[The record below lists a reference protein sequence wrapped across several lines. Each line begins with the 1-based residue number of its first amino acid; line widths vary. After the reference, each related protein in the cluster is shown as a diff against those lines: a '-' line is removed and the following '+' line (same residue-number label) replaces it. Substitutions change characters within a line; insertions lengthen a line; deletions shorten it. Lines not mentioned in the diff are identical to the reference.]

1 MSGVVRILISDSKNI
16 ETSAI
21 QVITSGRVLMN
32 LGSPNEAVI
41 VLRFLLQLS
50 SPMIFAERIIATSML
65 YELGQVELATSV
77 IRLFINDD
85 SLTADLPHFA
95 IRTFYSM
102 NPDEHREEARELMAH
117 LCVDSKEIKTIEE
130 ARSSARE
137 IFSTSEERVASR
149 LIEHQARIE
158 KMKENIRDREEA
170 VRMVEQIMSH
180 KANILD

>member
-1 MSGVVRILISDSKNI
+1 MFKKSLLGAICLISSALGSNAIWNEQQKLAWIGEQIKISDPRGRFFNEYQRAQATERMSGVVRILISNSKNI
-16 ETSAI
+16 ESSPI

-65 YELGQVELATSV
+65 YELGQIELATSV

-85 SLTADLPHFA
+85 SLIADLCRFA

-102 NPDEHREEARELMAH
+102 NPDEHREEA
-117 LCVDSKEIKTIEE
+117 
-130 ARSSARE
+130 
-137 IFSTSEERVASR
+137 SR
-149 LIEHQARIE
+149 IDGATVCGL
-158 KMKENIRDREEA
+158 
-170 VRMVEQIMSH
+170 
-180 KANILD
+180 